1 MNVLELD
8 SGTTREN
15 MKVGEGEGLERA
27 KKTFKK
33 CNVAPEIP
41 NGLLMRLLSEFTYFE
56 IVQQQRPTEIEQNS
70 FAIIER

>member
-27 KKTFKK
+27 KKTFKN
-33 CNVAPEIP
+33 CNVAKFQMV
-41 NGLLMRLLSEFTYFE
+41 N
-56 IVQQQRPTEIEQNS
+56 
-70 FAIIER
+70 